1 MVGSCIELKE
11 GDIRKTEERKGPENI
26 IVRKVL
32 AAGSFA

>member
-11 GDIRKTEERKGPENI
+11 GDRRKKEERKGPENI
-26 IVRKVL
+26 ILQKVL